1 MARIVAAIA
10 ALSVATSGAAQS
22 VPAMPAAPQPEV
34 EVVAP
39 APPESHPD
47 AVVVPRDTMVRL
59 MVLNE
64 VNTRKAKPGDRFVL
78 RVDENVAV
86 NGTIVIPVGARAWGE
101 VTDSRKNGAVGKAG
115 QISARLLYVE
125 AGGRQIPLSGED
137 RSKGAKGGDRVA
149 LAMVGFGIFGL
160 LAEGAQGKLKAGHI
174 FNGYLAG
181 DQFYDPRASAFLE
194 AGSPPPS
201 QTASQ

>member
-10 ALSVATSGAAQS
+10 ALSVATSGAAQTAA
-22 VPAMPAAPQPEV
+22 PAPSQPEVQVVAPQP
-34 EVVAP
+34 P
-39 APPESHPD
+39 ASHPD
-47 AVVVPRDTMVRL
+47 ALVVPRDTMVRL

-86 NGTIVIPVGARAWGE
+86 NGTIVIPVGAKAWGE
-101 VTDSRKNGAVGKAG
+101 VTDSRQNGAVGRAG

-125 AGGRQIPLSGED
+125 AGGRQIPLTGED
-137 RSKGAKGGDRVA
+137 KSKGPKGGDRVA
-149 LAMVGFGIFGL
+149 LAVVGFGIFGL

-181 DQFYDPRASAFLE
+181 DQYYDPRSSAFIDADSPPASA
-194 AGSPPPS
+194 PQP
-201 QTASQ
+201 Q